1 MKSYSRRELYALGET
16 LGDSVTTK
24 KAFGGR
30 IYGGGGSGG
39 GGSTPANQNFT
50 SSNIAPWAQTGVE
63 SLIHSG
69 MQNIYPD
76 MKQNADGTYDLGA
89 QKGYVPFNATST
101 DAGTQQAV
109 NAGNSMVANPTDLQ
123 NQSYQSASN
132 MQMPGQ
138 YGQGSDLASQAGQGS
153 MNSANQ
159 AGMYGGMGA
168 MQGMQGAQIGNSL
181 AQQSTNPNAVAS
193 YMNPYI
199 QNALNPS
206 IQLLNQQYGQQMA
219 QEQANATGRG
229 AFGGSREALMAGLN
243 NQNQN
248 LAMNQLV
255 GNAYNQAY
263 GNAQQQMN
271 TANQAALAG
280 NAQAM
285 QGSGIG
291 LQGVQGQQAGYQGA
305 NAAGSNLANIGAQQ
319 LAGQQGIASLQN
331 QMGTQQQQ
339 NAQNA
344 LNFGAQQYAQMQN
357 APMNQLGQLESL
369 YTGAPQNMTQLQY
382 QAPPSMTSQ
391 LAGLGT
397 AGLGAYGIYNAAT
410 KVAKGGVIKYKSGGI
425 VSLGLSKA
433 MKGH

>member
-39 GGSTPANQNFT
+39 GSTPANQNFT

-63 SLIHSG
+63 SLINSG

-76 MKQNADGTYDLGA
+76 MKQNPDGTYDLGA

-109 NAGNSMVANPTDLQ
+109 NAGNSMVAGPTDLQ
-123 NQSYQSASN
+123 NQSYQSASS